1 MQRRL
6 ARRSEALLLI
16 NEHLEAE
23 PKSSPHDGQL
33 AGRMSGTLLAA
44 LTLHRDHNGMS
55 QFVNAAIDEEPG
67 RDGFSHFFAGFLSAL
82 HAPNSAKNRPQ
93 LELASD
99 SQWHRAWCVSS
110 GSLVRRA
117 ALPSDSQFDWH

>member
-1 MQRRL
+1 MARL
-6 ARRSEALLLI
+6 TGSHARVLEYWPDVGPPIAANLTCKSRLQVGQPNVITPSDGVDHDRMRALVV
-16 NEHLEAE
+16 
-23 PKSSPHDGQL
+23 
-33 AGRMSGTLLAA
+33 GTV
-44 LTLHRDHNGMS
+44 D
-55 QFVNAAIDEEPG
+55 DEPG